1 MTDKTEPAAV
11 TTPVRVRPPD
21 EMSVTVQPKNPGEMM
36 VLAIQHNAD
45 PAVLQKLIEVQ
56 AQWEAMQAKKAYVK
70 AMSAFKAECPAV
82 LKKDAEV
89 DFTSSRGRTHYKH
102 ATLGGIVLSITPLL
116 SQNGLSVS
124 FETEQKENRVGVTC
138 HITHELG
145 HRESTKLVGPNDDSG
160 NKNAIQAVGSAVTYL
175 QRYTL
180 LAALGLATAEQD
192 DDGFRAEVA
201 AAGKEA
207 TAKATDILAKK
218 KEASQ
223 QTTQQPDPARGEESQ
238 VPAGTSVVTGKV
250 ESVNEKKSP
259 PDAEKPW
266 VRYGI
271 KLGGCWYST
280 FDSKFADLARN
291 AKEDDQAVDLEYVKA
306 GQFTNC
312 VGIRLA
318 GQEAPAAHGQED
330 NSDLFPNE

>member
-36 VLAIQHNAD
+36 VLAIQNNVD
-45 PAVLQKLIEVQ
+45 PEVLKKLMDLQRE
-56 AQWEAMQAKKAYVK
+56 WEAMAAKKAYVK
-70 AMSAFKAECPAV
+70 ALTEFKRECPAV
-82 LKKDAEV
+82 LNKDATVNFE
-89 DFTSSRGRTHYKH
+89 SRGGRTNYKH
-102 ATLGGIVLSITPLL
+102 ATLGGIVHAITPML
-116 SQNGLSVS
+116 SANGLSVS
-124 FETEQKENRVGVTC
+124 FETEQNQDRVSVTC

-145 HRESTKLVGPNDDSG
+145 HRESTKLAGPNDTSG

-223 QTTQQPDPARGEESQ
+223 QTTTQPDPGRGEESQ

-280 FDSKFADLARN
+280 FESKFADLARN
-291 AKEDDQAVDLEYVKA
+291 AKEDDKEVDLEYVKA

-318 GQEAPAAHGQED
+318 GQEVPTSPSQE
-330 NSDLFPNE
+330 NNADLFPNE

>member
-36 VLAIQHNAD
+36 VLAIQNNVD
-45 PAVLQKLIEVQ
+45 PEVLKKLMDLQRE
-56 AQWEAMQAKKAYVK
+56 WEATQARKAYVL
-70 AMSAFKAECPAV
+70 AMTAFKKDCPAV
-82 LKKDAEV
+82 LNRDATV
-89 DFTSSRGRTHYKH
+89 DFTSQKGRTHYRH
-102 ATLGGIVLSITPLL
+102 ATLGGIVQAITPLL
-116 SQNGLSVS
+116 SANGLSVS
-124 FETEQKENRVGVTC
+124 FETSQNKDFVSVTC
-138 HITHELG
+138 NITHEAG
-145 HRESTKLVGPNDDSG
+145 HRESTTLVGPQDTSG
-160 NKNAIQAVGSAVTYL
+160 NKNLIQAVGSAVTYL

-180 LAALGLATAEQD
+180 LSALGLATADQD
-192 DDGFRAEVA
+192 DDGFGADVQNRGSKASA
-201 AAGKEA
+201 A
-207 TAKATDILAKK
+207 ATDILAKK

-223 QTTQQPDPARGEESQ
+223 QTSQQPDPARGEESQ

-271 KLGGCWYST
+271 KLGGTWYST

-306 GQFTNC
+306 GQFVNC

-318 GQEAPAAHGQED
+318 GQEIAAHGQED